1 MPRIAP
7 TVSGTVPRLIAV
19 VLSLIPVCG
28 RIEAACPP
36 GVAVPITSGTGAA
49 GVPVVFSFKDGPLTA
64 AFYLLGEGDDH
75 DSGTLAAA
83 DWLERLGDL
92 DGDGR
97 IEYRLRAPGEGAG
110 GWGDPRAAGCPATA
124 AVPYAPLVVI
134 LSQPREDLDGDGVFD
149 IFEDTVARNG
159 RLDPGE
165 DRDGDLRLTPP
176 DGCEGMTREDV
187 DCDGHVDL
195 FWEDANGNGVLDQ
208 GEDRDGDRRL
218 DYIDEDANHNGVLD
232 AGEDRNENGHLDTRD
247 AAFAAQFPN
256 IHPYIEDRNRDQVLN
271 DRVLPGPFDQIYE
284 GTPGDPDR
292 HLIEPNYPYV
302 AFRPAPGGF
311 LVASVAWNGSAYD
324 FDAIDTPARVITGS
338 DGTHYRAIDAPLR
351 EDSVEFRVSSVRFDY
366 VLTAYRFRIE
376 PAIPARVDEVQGTRE
391 VFDRFVVSIPS
402 SGHRLEGL
410 LPVAGPTFLDTGSPQ
425 AVIPPGGG
433 FLSVVPG
440 ASGVVPS
447 LDGGWLST
455 GSDAFLH
462 GLGVIPAVRVN
473 TLDQDSDLFPLPEDN
488 CPRVGNGAVQQFQ
501 PDFNADGV
509 GDACDPTFD
518 PQTPVDHAWSAV
530 TTAVHPGERRGA
542 AAAYDAERRVVV
554 LFGGSS
560 DTATWE
566 FDGTTWA
573 RIATQPA
580 PEARAGHR
588 MVYDDTHRRILLF
601 GGGAYAGGALNDL
614 WQYAGGA
621 WSRIDTP
628 IAPPSPSL
636 TGTGEAFAAPPW
648 FGMAYDSA
656 HGLLV
661 LFGGNADSRTWVF
674 DGARWKIVP
683 SPRSPLPRTRP
694 QMVYDAS
701 RRVTVLHGGLEFPS
715 GPNVPHLFNDTWEFD
730 GSTWQP
736 ADVSGD
742 LPPNWGGATAYD
754 PVRRRA
760 INYGGEFETLRLTC
774 TGACFASRV
783 FQAGAGTRV
792 YDGASWSFVASRPT
806 AGRGAGL
813 ASAYDTARGRMFV
826 YGGVDNP
833 AFQAELLQP
842 DDDDGDGVASAE
854 DDCPIVANP
863 DQRDGDHDGSGD
875 ACDNCPAAANPTQRD
890 LDGDRVGDACDE
902 DRDGDGVP
910 NDQDVC
916 PASYVDGRSPE
927 SVLEGGGPDTDGD
940 GTADDCDACPRDPA
954 NDADHDGICALEDN
968 CPRSFNPLQDDT
980 NGDGSGDACQ
990 PVLSLDGVVQDGGA
1004 ALEVLAR
1011 AFDPDG
1017 DSLSGAIEF
1026 FPETSVT
1033 LRSLDLES
1041 PDLCATDA
1049 FPPGD
1054 PGRGVGY
1061 FATSDGFRTL
1071 FDIDFTLAGSFP
1083 GLTCED
1089 GRADYLISNGR
1100 CDAPQLFPGTT
1111 VQIVTTPAD
1120 FCVVRADPS
1129 GGFDPGAPR
1138 FGLTVV
1144 SADEQAVRFRTILKA
1159 SALTIPFTGGLPLT
1173 SPLGGLVSGTTYRM
1187 VITVTD
1193 GSTAPVSAQALVLYQ
1208 GEGTLLIDDRQSVT
1222 DIAISVSSPAG
1233 KGSGVVSWRT
1243 TAEFSVRGF
1252 NVVLVDNRGNRTP
1265 LNPVLIPCQE
1275 CLTGQGASYSAIVPK
1290 HKSGKGL
1297 FVEMVLSDGTVR
1309 TYGPASH

>member
-7 TVSGTVPRLIAV
+7 TAARTIPRLIAV

-75 DSGTLAAA
+75 NSGTLATA

-92 DGDGR
+92 DGNGR

-110 GWGDPRAAGCPATA
+110 GWGDPRTEGCPATA
-124 AVPYAPLVVI
+124 SVPYAPLIVV
-134 LSQPREDLDGDGVFD
+134 LSQPREDLDRDGAFD
-149 IFEDTVARNG
+149 VFEDTVIRNG
-159 RLDPGE
+159 LLDPGE
-165 DRDGDLRLTPP
+165 DRDGDGRLTPP
-176 DGCEGMTREDV
+176 DGCEGATREDV

-195 FWEDANGNGVLDQ
+195 FWEDANNNAILDQ

-218 DYIDEDANHNGVLD
+218 DYIDEDLNHNGILD
-232 AGEDRNENGHLDTRD
+232 AGEDRNENGHLDTAD
-247 AAFAAQFPN
+247 AEFASRFPT

-271 DRVLPGPFDQIYE
+271 DRPFPGPSDQIYE
-284 GTPGDPDR
+284 GTPGDPNR

-311 LVASVAWNGSAYD
+311 IVASVAWNGSAYD
-324 FDAIDTPARVITGS
+324 FDAIDTPARSITGS
-338 DGTHYRAIDAPLR
+338 DGATYRAIDAPLR
-351 EDSVEFRVSSVRFDY
+351 EDVVEFRVSSARLDY
-366 VLTAYRFRIE
+366 LQMMQRVRIE
-376 PAIPARVDEVQGTRE
+376 PGDPARVDDVHGTR
-391 VFDRFVVSIPS
+391 VIFDRFVVTIPTS
-402 SGHRLEGL
+402 LYTYFPPGPGTDASFLE
-410 LPVAGPTFLDTGSPQ
+410 TGSREALVP
-425 AVIPPGGG
+425 AAGRYLSIVSGSFGSVPP
-433 FLSVVPG
+433 L
-440 ASGVVPS
+440 A
-447 LDGGWLST
+447 GGWHST

-462 GLGVIPAVRVN
+462 GLGVIPTVRVK
-473 TLDQDSDLFPLPEDN
+473 TLDQDLDIFPLPDDN
-488 CPRVGNGAVQQFQ
+488 CPRVANGGLITTQ
-501 PDFNADGV
+501 PDFNVDGV

-518 PQTPVDHAWSAV
+518 PQTPIEHAWSAV
-530 TTAVHPGERRGA
+530 TTAVNPGERRGA

-554 LFGGSS
+554 LFGGAS

-566 FDGTTWA
+566 FDGTTWT
-573 RIATQPA
+573 RIETQPA

-588 MVYDDTHRRILLF
+588 MVYDDTHRRVLLL

-614 WQYAGGA
+614 WQYAGGT

-628 IAPPSPSL
+628 IAPPPASL
-636 TGTGEAFAAPPW
+636 SGSGGGAAPS

-661 LFGGNADSRTWVF
+661 LFGGDADARTWVF
-674 DGARWKIVP
+674 DGARWKIAP
-683 SPRSPLPRTRP
+683 SPRSPLPRTQP
-694 QMVYDAS
+694 QMTYDAA
-701 RRVTVLHGGLEFPS
+701 RRVTVLHGGLDLGSSQSP
-715 GPNVPHLFNDTWEFD
+715 PRLFNDTWEFD
-730 GSTWQP
+730 GASWQP

-754 PVRRRA
+754 PVRRRL
-760 INYGGEFETLRLTC
+760 INYGGEFEMLLQQC
-774 TGACFASRV
+774 TGSCFLFRI

-813 ASAYDTARGRMFV
+813 ASAYDTNRGRMFV
-826 YGGVDNP
+826 YGGVDSP
-833 AFQAELLQP
+833 AFQAEFLQP
-842 DDDDGDGVASAE
+842 DDDDGDGVASAQ
-854 DDCPIVANP
+854 DNCPLVANP

-910 NDQDVC
+910 NDQDAC
-916 PASYVDGRSPE
+916 PASYVDGRSPG
-927 SVLEGGGPDTDGD
+927 SVLDGGGPDTDGD

-954 NDADHDGICALEDN
+954 NDADSDGICALEDN
-968 CPRSFNPLQDDT
+968 CPGSFNPLQEDA

-990 PVLSLDGVVQDGGA
+990 PVLSLDGVVQDGGP

-1017 DSLSGAIEF
+1017 DSLSGTIEF
-1026 FPETSVT
+1026 FAETSVT

-1041 PDLCATDA
+1041 PDLCAIDA

-1061 FATSDGFRTL
+1061 FAAPDGLRIL
-1071 FDIDFTLAGSFP
+1071 FDIDVTLAGAFP
-1083 GLTCED
+1083 GLTCDD
-1089 GRADYLISNGR
+1089 GRADYLISRGR
-1100 CDAPQLFPGTT
+1100 CDAPQLFPSTT
-1111 VQIVTTPAD
+1111 VEIFSTPAD

-1129 GGFDPGAPR
+1129 GGFDPGSPR
-1138 FGLTVV
+1138 FGLTVI
-1144 SADEQAVRFRTILKA
+1144 SADEQAVRFRTILKT

-1173 SPLGGLVSGTTYRM
+1173 SPIGGLVAGTTYRM

-1193 GSTAPVSAQALVLYQ
+1193 GSTAPVGVEALVLYQ
-1208 GEGTLLIDDRQSVT
+1208 GEPTLLIDDRQAVT
-1222 DIAISVSSPAG
+1222 DIAINFSSPAG
-1233 KGSGVVSWRT
+1233 KGSGIVSWRT
-1243 TAEFSVRGF
+1243 TAELSVRGF

-1275 CLTGQGASYSAIVPK
+1275 CLTGLGAGYSSIVPK
-1290 HKSGKGL
+1290 HKSGKGV